1 MSDLSNCN
9 SEIAFATPLQI
20 ETLLVPICAIEAR
33 DPRVG
38 NNVVLLADSYQRS
51 GIIPGAMHTN
61 RTSRRGDLRTPW
73 RRVAS
78 SFSPQLPACIYSAA
92 Q

>member
-20 ETLLVPICAIEAR
+20 ETLLVPICAIQAG

-38 NNVVLLADSYQRS
+38 NNVVLLADSCRRS
-51 GIIPGAMHTN
+51 GIISGAMVTN
-61 RTSRRGDLRTPW
+61 RTERHGHLRAPW
-73 RRVAS
+73 RCIAA
-78 SFSPQLPACIYSAA
+78 SFSSQLPACIFSAA

>member
-20 ETLLVPICAIEAR
+20 ETLLVSICAIEAG

-38 NNVVLLADSYQRS
+38 NNVVPLADSYQRS

-61 RTSRRGDLRTPW
+61 QTSRHGHLRTLW
-73 RRVAS
+73 RRAAS
-78 SFSPQLPACIYSAA
+78 SFLSQLPACIFSAA